1 MTLSAKFLH
10 CYDNDDV
17 DVGDGNL
24 LVVAVVAVVARP
36 PSSSHSH
43 LRTLPR
49 LTIVLPQCCCYSVDN
64 CHDSYRSMC
73 CCCWPSWNSWSVSM
87 IVSVMSTEMSI
98 VR

>member
-1 MTLSAKFLH
+1 MTLSDEFLH
-10 CYDNDDV
+10 CYDNDDDV

-24 LVVAVVAVVARP
+24 LVVARP

-49 LTIVLPQCCCYSVDN
+49 LTIVLPQCCCCCYSVDN